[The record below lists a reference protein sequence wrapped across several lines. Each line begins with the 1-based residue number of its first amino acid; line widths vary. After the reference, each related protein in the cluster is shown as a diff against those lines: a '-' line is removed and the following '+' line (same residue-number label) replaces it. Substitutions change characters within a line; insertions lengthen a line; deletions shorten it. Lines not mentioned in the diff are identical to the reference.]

1 MLHIIIRIALKLAKR
16 IAYEK
21 NNKVSFT
28 IIVRHFA
35 SLLCVEQ
42 QRYQLKIKIIFITEF
57 VFEGYK

>member
-28 IIVRHFA
+28 IIVRHVA
-35 SLLCVEQ
+35 SLLCLEQ
-42 QRYQLKIKIIFITEF
+42 QIYQLELKIKIIFI
-57 VFEGYK
+57 YY